1 MAWLLLTPPA
11 LTLPAM
17 FPCVPCSIAP
27 GSHKPVHLYMCHL
40 LCLKCT
46 LPSDPTGYRLGAFSF
61 TPPHPPSL
69 QSAHCFRNAL
79 CFSVVHMDLLVILLL
94 LAVLKNCHLNSFHYC
109 SHSPHFTYTQVITD
123 HLIAD
128 SVSAFQFYLSQF
140 FPFGTLLSF

>member
-11 LTLPAM
+11 LTLPVM
-17 FPCVPCSIAP
+17 SPSVPCSIAP
-27 GSHKPVHLYMCHL
+27 GSHKAVHLYMCHL

-46 LPSDPTGYRLGAFSF
+46 LPSDPPDFLLGAFSF

-69 QSAHCFRNAL
+69 QSAHCFRNGL

-94 LAVLKNCHLNSFHYC
+94 LAFLKNCHLNSSTAVPIPLFL
-109 SHSPHFTYTQVITD
+109 
-123 HLIAD
+123 LIPRL
-128 SVSAFQFYLSQF
+128 SQIISLQIQCVLSSFYLSQF